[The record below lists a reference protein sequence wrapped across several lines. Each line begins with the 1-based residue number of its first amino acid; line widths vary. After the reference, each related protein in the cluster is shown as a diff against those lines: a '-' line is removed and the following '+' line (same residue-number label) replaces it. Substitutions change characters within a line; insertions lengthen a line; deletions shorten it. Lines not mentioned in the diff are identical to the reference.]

1 MERITAYRDTELYLR
16 LVKCDFGVIVGG
28 RADNTLAYQLNDEF
42 CKIPEEYRYIGL
54 EDSQALVYYRDSASF
69 IELGGMV

>member
-1 MERITAYRDTELYLR
+1 MNFQYIKPRIKPIYP
-16 LVKCDFGVIVGG
+16 V
-28 RADNTLAYQLNDEF
+28 YQLNDEF

-69 IELGGMV
+69 IELGGMI